1 MFDVDVVATWPS
13 LDAYADDPSLL
24 SDRQVESGFAELQR
38 MSEAVEAKRL
48 RWLAELDRRGSFR
61 RDGYLSTHAWLS
73 DRFGVGAGAAK
84 AQVKVATALQEMP
97 ELRQA
102 FLQGQVTSAAVRV
115 LSEAQAEHPEAFGE
129 QEAALV
135 EAAQT
140 KGVEELRRVMACWSQ
155 AVDAETASQSAER
168 LRSRRRLDLGP
179 ASNGMVRIDGEL
191 DPETGEVVLTA
202 MQALVDAEVRSSRD
216 DPRTPA
222 QRRADALGELAR
234 RYLDGSDRPAV
245 AGERPHITL
254 TVDASVLGGSGGR
267 CEGDHAGAIPRAAAR
282 RLACDASVMRVVMAG
297 GSEPLEVGRR
307 TPVVSAGQR
316 RAVVLRDRSCRF
328 PGCGR
333 PHAWCDAHHVR
344 HWADGGRTDLANLLL
359 LCRPHHRLVHEGGFG
374 LEMTDGRPVFRRR
387 DGSVLEEGRAPP

>member
-1 MFDVDVVATWPS
+1 MFDVNAEATWRS
-13 LDAYADDPSLL
+13 LDAYTDDPSSL

-61 RDGYLSTHAWLS
+61 RDGYLSAAAWLS

-97 ELRQA
+97 EVRGA
-102 FLQGQVTSAAVRV
+102 FSGGQVTSAAVRV
-115 LSEAQAEHPEAFGE
+115 LSEARAEHPEAFGD

-140 KGVEELRRVMACWSQ
+140 KGVEELRRVMACWSE
-155 AVDAETASQSAER
+155 AVDAETAYRSAER
-168 LRSRRRLDLGP
+168 LRARRRLDLGP
-179 ASNGMVRIDGEL
+179 ASNGMLRMDGQL

-202 MQALVDAEVRSSRD
+202 MQALVDAEVRAGRD
-216 DPRTPA
+216 DQRTPA

-234 RYLDGSDRPAV
+234 RYLDRSDRPAV
-245 AGERPHITL
+245 AGERPHITV
-254 TVDASVLGGSGGR
+254 TVDASVLAGSQGR
-267 CEGDHAGAIPRAAAR
+267 CEGDHMGAIPRAVAR

-297 GSEPLEVGRR
+297 GSEPLDVGRR
-307 TPVVSAGQR
+307 TPVVSAAQR
-316 RAVVLRDRSCRF
+316 RAVVLRDRCCRF

-344 HWADGGRTDLANLLL
+344 HWADGGGTDLSNLLL
-359 LCRPHHRLVHEGGFG
+359 LCRPHHRLVHEGGFS
-374 LEMTDGRPVFRRR
+374 LELTDGRPVFRRR